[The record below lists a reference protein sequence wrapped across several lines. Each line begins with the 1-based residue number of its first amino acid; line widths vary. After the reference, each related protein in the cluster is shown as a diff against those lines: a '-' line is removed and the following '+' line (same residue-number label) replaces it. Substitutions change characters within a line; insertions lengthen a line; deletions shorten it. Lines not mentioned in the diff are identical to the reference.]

1 MPPSPKPAKP
11 TKSLTK
17 AQLLQE
23 IAILEEIK
31 KRRAEHWLLGYKPYP
46 KQKLFH
52 AKGSTYRERLFRAG
66 NQLGKTL
73 SGAAEVAIHL
83 CGEYPTWWEGKRF
96 DRPVR
101 WMAGSESAELTR
113 KGVQRLLLGT
123 PEDRNAWGTGAIPK
137 ACLVTWSMRSGVADA
152 VASITVKHFTNGA
165 CDGNSTIQFASY
177 DQGRTKWQAD
187 TLDGVWFDE
196 EPPLDVYSEGI
207 TRTNTTMGP
216 VILTMTPLF
225 GMSEV
230 VRRFMTN
237 PTEDRA
243 DIVMTIDDAL
253 HYTVK
258 ERERI
263 IASYPAH
270 EQEARTKGYPSMGSG
285 RIFAVS
291 ESIITCAPFAIPDHW
306 AQVIGIDFGHDH
318 PTAACKLAWDRDNDV
333 TYITHVYK
341 RRGTAATDL
350 GISPTT
356 MHAASIKPWGNWPVA
371 WPHDG
376 LQHDKG
382 SGMELASQFRQEGL
396 DMLPMRATHP
406 PEPPQKEGE
415 GGNGVEAG
423 ISDIL
428 NLMLTGRWKVFA
440 NLEEWF
446 DEFRIYHRKEGK
458 IVKEFDDILSACR
471 YAHMMRRFAKNKR
484 EAEWVWKDEDEVDTN
499 NGRNAIGGY

>member
-1 MPPSPKPAKP
+1 MATLQK
-11 TKSLTK
+11 KSR
-17 AQLLQE
+17 AVLLQE
-23 IAILEEIK
+23 IQLLEEIRR
-31 KRRAEHWLLGYKPYP
+31 RRAENWLLYYKPYK
-46 KQKLFH
+46 KQLEFH
-52 AKGSTYRERLFRAG
+52 QKGSTHRERLFRAG

-73 SGAAEVAIHL
+73 AGAAEVAMHL
-83 CGEYPTWWEGKRF
+83 TGKYPEWWEGKKF

-113 KGVQRLLLGT
+113 KGVQRLLVGT

-137 ACLVTWSMRSGVADA
+137 DCLEGWSMRSGVADA
-152 VASITVKHFTNGA
+152 LASVTVKHYTNGIY
-165 CDGNSTIQFASY
+165 DGNSTLQFASY

-237 PTEDRA
+237 PTADRA
-243 DIVMTIDDAL
+243 DICMTIDDAE
-253 HYTVK
+253 HYTQE
-258 ERERI
+258 ERDRI
-263 IASYPAH
+263 IASYPEH

-285 RIFAVS
+285 RIFPVK
-291 ESIITCAPFAIPDHW
+291 ESLITCDAFEVPIHW
-306 AQVIGIDFGHDH
+306 AQIIGIDFGHDH
-318 PTAACKLAWDRDNDV
+318 PTAAAKLAWDRDNDIIYV
-333 TYITHVYK
+333 TAAYK
-341 RRGTAATDL
+341 RRGVDATNL

-356 MHAASIKPWGNWPVA
+356 MHAASLKPWGPWPIA

-382 SGMELASQFRQEGL
+382 SGTELASQFRDEGL
-396 DMLPMRATHP
+396 DMLPMKASHP
-406 PEPPQKEGE
+406 PVPPQKEGE

-423 ISDIL
+423 IEEML
-428 NLMLTGRWKVFA
+428 TRMLTGRWKVFSH
-440 NLEEWF
+440 LQEWF

-458 IVKEFDDILSACR
+458 IVKEFDDLLAASR
-471 YAHMMRRFAKNKR
+471 YANMMKRFAKNKR
-484 EAEWVWKDEDEVDTN
+484 EAEYVYREDEDFVDTT
-499 NGRNAIGGY
+499 RNSCTGY

>member
-1 MPPSPKPAKP
+1 MPNV
-11 TKSLTK
+11 KSLTK

-23 IAILEEIK
+23 IAILEEL
-31 KRRAEHWLLGYKPYP
+31 RRREKENWLLSYQPYP

-52 AKGSTYRERLFRAG
+52 AKGQTHRERLFRAG

-73 SGAAEVAIHL
+73 SGAAEVAMHL
-83 CGEYPTWWEGKRF
+83 CGRYPDWWEGKKF
-96 DRPVR
+96 ARPVR

-123 PEDRNAWGTGAIPK
+123 PEDRNAWGQGAIPK
-137 ACLVTWSMRSGVADA
+137 DCLVNWSMRSGVADA
-152 VASITVKHFTNGA
+152 VASITIKHFTNGA
-165 CDGNSTIQFASY
+165 LDGNSTIQFASY

-237 PTEDRA
+237 PTADRA
-243 DIVMTIDDAL
+243 DIVMTIEDAL
-253 HYTVK
+253 HYTAE
-258 ERERI
+258 ERARI
-263 IASYPAH
+263 IESYPAH

-285 RIFAVS
+285 RIFPVS
-291 ESIITCAPFAIPDHW
+291 ESTITCLPFAIPDHW
-306 AQVIGIDFGHDH
+306 AQIIGIDFGHDH
-318 PTAACKLAWDRDNDV
+318 PTAGAKIAWDRDNDCF
-333 TYITHVYK
+333 YITQVYK
-341 RRGTAATDL
+341 RRGVDATNL

-356 MHAASIKPWGNWPVA
+356 MHCASMKSWGKWPVA

-382 SGMELASQFRQEGL
+382 SGMEIAGQFRDEGL
-396 DMLPMRATHP
+396 DMLPFRATHSP
-406 PEPPQKEGE
+406 IPPQKEGE
-415 GGNGVEAG
+415 GGNSVEAG
-423 ISDIL
+423 LSDIL
-428 NLMLTGRWKVFA
+428 DLMLTGRWKVFS

-471 YAHMMRRFAKNKR
+471 YAYMMRRFAKNKR
-484 EAEWVWKDEDEVDTN
+484 EADWSFSDDEDDSLSSGDRN
-499 NGRNAIGGY
+499 NITGY